1 MTHDHES
8 LWKRLSFYKSIFFLV
23 VFYLLVSEL
32 AQTLLYTIVA
42 YIVTAAG
49 KEGTDF
55 SNTVNEIAGQYL
67 FVSFAIG
74 ALIVTITT
82 WLGDKALY
90 RHKSFWNDS
99 RKPIWQLDR
108 ITKEEFFRG
117 IASGFIVAA
126 IYLLIFTASKQ
137 VSYLGIYITSTF
149 GTPVFPL
156 FFMDLVALVALV
168 VCEEYIFRHK
178 ILNHFMR
185 RMGPDMSIILT
196 SALYILAKHLQFHLM
211 GLDYLNLICLN
222 FTVGFFFVKT
232 KKVHRGLGF
241 LAALFGCIHPLAG
254 LPLWGSESPSFFLFK
269 NTQRASEILS
279 GGAAGPLA
287 GLGLFSIIL
296 VFGFGAYTS
305 WKSAVRR

>member
-1 MTHDHES
+1 MNES
-8 LWKRLSFYKSIFFLV
+8 FLKKILFYRP
-23 VFYLLVSEL
+23 VFYLMIFYLVVSEV

-90 RHKSFWNDS
+90 RHKSFWNDP
-99 RKPIWQLDR
+99 RKPFWQLDR
-108 ITKEEFFRG
+108 LTKEEFLRG
-117 IASGFIVAA
+117 IASGLIVAF
-126 IYLLIFTASKQ
+126 IFLMIFTFSKQ
-137 VSYLGIYITSTF
+137 VSYLGVYITSTF

-156 FFMDLVALVALV
+156 FFMDLMALIALVF
-168 VCEEYIFRHK
+168 CEEFIFRHK
-178 ILNHFMR
+178 ILTFFMH
-185 RMGPDMSIILT
+185 RMSAGTSIVFT
-196 SALYILAKHLQFHLM
+196 SCLYILAKHLQFQLM
-211 GLDYLNLICLN
+211 GLDYLNLVCLN
-222 FTVGFFFVKT
+222 LTVGFFFVKS

-241 LAALFGCIHPLAG
+241 LAALFGIIHPFAG

-269 NTQRASEILS
+269 TNQRASELLS
-279 GGAAGPLA
+279 GGTAGPLA

-296 VFGFGAYTS
+296 VFGIGAYIS
-305 WKSAVRR
+305 WKNSREVKR